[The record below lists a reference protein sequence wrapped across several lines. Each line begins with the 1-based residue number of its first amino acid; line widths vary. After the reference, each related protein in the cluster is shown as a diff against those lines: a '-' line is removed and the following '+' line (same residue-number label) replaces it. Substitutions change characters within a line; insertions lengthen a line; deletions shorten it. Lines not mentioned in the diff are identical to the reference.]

1 MRVLHLDSGLEMRGG
16 QWQALRLHQGL
27 LREGHESVLLARE
40 GSPLLRQG
48 ASPLRLRRLPALS
61 RSFDLVHAHDARS
74 HTIGAVLSRVPLVVS
89 RRVAFAVRGSAL
101 SRWKYRVPALFLAVS
116 RYVAERLKAAGISD
130 ERIAIVYDGVP
141 VPAEAA
147 DGPDILI
154 PDTADPAK
162 GAALAESAA
171 QLAGLQLKRS
181 SNLEADMPRAR
192 ALVYLSHSEGLGSGI
207 LLGMAHGLTVI
218 ASRVG
223 GIPELIE
230 DGINGILVPNDEEA
244 VKDALSR
251 IDPRLGKAA
260 RETVLARFTVEHM
273 VRSTVNAYE
282 KALAHA

>member
-27 LREGHESVLLARE
+27 IREGHESVLLARE

-48 ASPLRLRRLPALS
+48 ASPLHLRRLPALS
-61 RSFDLVHAHDARS
+61 GRFDLVHAHDARS
-74 HTIGAVLSRVPLVVS
+74 HTIGAILSRVPLVVS
-89 RRVAFAVRGSAL
+89 RRVAFAVRSSAV
-101 SRWKYRVPALFLAVS
+101 SRWKYRVPVLFLAVS
-116 RYVAERLKAAGISD
+116 RYVAERLKSAGIPD

-141 VPAEAA
+141 VPAEPS
-147 DGPDILI
+147 DGPDILM

-162 GAALAESAA
+162 GSALAESAA
-171 QLAGLQLKRS
+171 RLAGLTLKRS

-192 ALVYLSHSEGLGSGI
+192 ALVYLSHSEGLGSGV

-223 GIPELIE
+223 GLPELIE
-230 DGINGILVPNDEEA
+230 DGVNGILVPNDEEA
-244 VKDALSR
+244 VKSALSR
-251 IDPRLGKAA
+251 IDPRLGNAA
-260 RETVLARFTVEHM
+260 RETVLARFTVENM
-273 VRSTVNAYE
+273 VRSTVEAYK

>member
-16 QWQALRLHQGL
+16 QWQALRLHEGL
-27 LREGHESVLLARE
+27 LREGHESVLLGRE
-40 GSPLLRQG
+40 GSPLLKRG
-48 ASPLRLRRLPALS
+48 AEPLRVRRLRALS
-61 RSFDLVHAHDARS
+61 PRFDLVHAHDARS
-74 HTIGAVLSRVPLVVS
+74 HTMGAVLSRVPLVVS
-89 RRVAFAVRGSAL
+89 RRVAFAVRESAL

-116 RYVAERLKAAGISD
+116 RYVAERLEAAGIPD
-130 ERIAIVYDGVP
+130 EKIAVVYDGVP
-141 VPAEAA
+141 VPAEPA

-171 QLAGLQLKRS
+171 RRAGIQLKRS
-181 SNLEADMPRAR
+181 ANLEADMPNAR
-192 ALVYLSHSEGLGSGI
+192 ALIYLSHSEGLGSGI

-230 DGINGILVPNDEEA
+230 DGVNGILVPNDEEA
-244 VKDALSR
+244 VKNAISR
-251 IDPRLGKAA
+251 IDPRFGKAA

-273 VRSTVNAYE
+273 VRSTVEAYK